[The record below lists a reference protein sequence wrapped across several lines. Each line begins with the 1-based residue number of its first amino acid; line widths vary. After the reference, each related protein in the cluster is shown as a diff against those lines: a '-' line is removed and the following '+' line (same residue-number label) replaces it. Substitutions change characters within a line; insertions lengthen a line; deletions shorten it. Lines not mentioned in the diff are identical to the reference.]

1 MVKLSLM
8 TFSYSLV
15 LKIGGQVVKLAL
27 MIFPAIL
34 LVLFYGMN
42 ILQNVS
48 SSTAV
53 ATAIATTIAT
63 TVATAVA
70 TASIAMV
77 RTPEFIIKYSNKI
90 SNLAE

>member
-1 MVKLSLM
+1 M

-27 MIFPAIL
+27 MIFPYNATCFYFMVL
-34 LVLFYGMN
+34 AYYLFLFYGIS

-48 SSTAV
+48 STAIATAV
-53 ATAIATTIAT
+53 ATTIAAAIATT
-63 TVATAVA
+63 VA

-77 RTPEFIIKYSNKI
+77 WTPGFIIK
-90 SNLAE
+90 